1 MSRLR
6 IAGFRSTLALAGV
19 LGTLTCL
26 PALAQ
31 QGQGQGQG
39 QGGGMAARMEA
50 MDTDGNGSVSLKEML
65 THAEDVFHAMDA
77 DGDGKVTMDEYMALR
92 MGPQQGGNAAMQA
105 RRQEEKA
112 ARFAPMDTNGDGVL
126 SLDEFVAGARA
137 RFGDA
142 DTDGDG
148 SLARLEWRA
157 LRF

>member
-1 MSRLR
+1 MTHLR
-6 IAGFRSTLALAGV
+6 RILAGLTLAA
-19 LGTLTCL
+19 TLVSGA
-26 PALAQ
+26 ALAQ
-31 QGQGQGQG
+31 QGMGQGMG
-39 QGGGMAARMEA
+39 GGGMAARMEA
-50 MDTDGNGSVSLKEML
+50 MDTDGNGSVSLQEML

-92 MGPQQGGNAAMQA
+92 MGPQQGGNTAMQA